1 LEGVFDGRNTEVV
14 LNSFLLLLSR
24 VGSLL
29 VLESLIHVI
38 GRRRI
43 RCRVSGRGLSVA
55 TRTTGLALT
64 RSASSFLRVEVPTAC
79 VTRTGTTSGSVTTI
93 ATVIVSTLAYVRRMR
108 LCATLLLAACCLV
121 RKVAHFISNAHAL
134 QQIVEALHLLL
145 VAGEKSIFTVNLHL
159 ACGQHFS
166 LFDLGATQLDRWL
179 VRVASLASLISS
191 LSVDI

>member
-1 LEGVFDGRNTEVV
+1 M
-14 LNSFLLLLSR
+14 LLLSL

-29 VLESLIHVI
+29 VLEGLIHVI
-38 GRRRI
+38 GRYRS

-55 TRTTGLALT
+55 THTKGLALA
-64 RSASSFLRVEVPTAC
+64 RRASSFLRVEVPTTC

-93 ATVIVSTLAYVRRMR
+93 ASVIVSTLARVRRMR

-121 RKVAHFISNAHAL
+121 REVADFISNAHAL

-166 LFDLGATQLDRWL
+166 FFDLGATKLYRWL
-179 VRVASLASLISS
+179 IRVASLAGLITS
-191 LSVDI
+191 LSVNI